1 MSLSLILFMAMSQA
15 GMDRLRSYSGGL
27 LNEAKAARDTET
39 EHTKIASFFLKFKYI
54 VIGIYSSPIVMQ
66 LQQAPSASPA
76 VPRNSSASPE

>member
-39 EHTKIASFFLKFKYI
+39 EHTKIASFFLN
-54 VIGIYSSPIVMQ
+54 
-66 LQQAPSASPA
+66 L
-76 VPRNSSASPE
+76 NT